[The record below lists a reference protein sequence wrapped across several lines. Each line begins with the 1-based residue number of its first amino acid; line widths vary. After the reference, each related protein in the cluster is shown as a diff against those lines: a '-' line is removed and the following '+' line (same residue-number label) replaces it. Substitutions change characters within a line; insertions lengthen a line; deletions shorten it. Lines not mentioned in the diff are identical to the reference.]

1 MNQKNT
7 TQFKLDLT
15 YHLKEMSKAWNWYD
29 EKNII
34 ISGIYERRY
43 IHKIKID
50 TTILKEIFNSYNYER
65 KYSFN
70 LMMITSDHKV
80 LLLQRTQ
87 SFHFPKVVKDLKL
100 NKINFNLLDSLYT
113 SELEKIGQLF
123 FNFMPTFEH
132 KNRSNFV
139 HIFPGG
145 HSNYNEKV
153 ILTLLREFEEETS
166 IKIDITKLR
175 FNQSFI
181 FKVLIFDI
189 AVKRTFKNF
198 VFPVK
203 VDMSSQEIL
212 QKFKETKHT
221 RNPTFIDINTC
232 NSLFDAFVQVQ
243 KFMLL

>member
-7 TQFKLDLT
+7 TQFKLDSAFI
-15 YHLKEMSKAWNWYD
+15 KESD
-29 EKNII
+29 EQNII

-43 IHKIKID
+43 IDKIKID
-50 TTILKEIFNSYNYER
+50 TNTLKKIFNSFNYEH
-65 KYSFN
+65 SFN
-70 LMMITSDHKV
+70 LMMITRDHKV

-87 SFHFPKVVKDLKL
+87 SFHFPKVVNDLKL

-113 SELEKIGQLF
+113 SELEKIKRLF
-123 FNFMPTFEH
+123 FNFMPTFNH

-139 HIFPGG
+139 YIFPGG

-166 IKIDITKLR
+166 IKIDIAKLR
-175 FNQSFI
+175 FNQFFV

-189 AVKRTFKNF
+189 IIKRTFKNF

-203 VDMSSQEIL
+203 VNMTSQDII

-221 RNPTFIDINTC
+221 RNPTFVDINTC
-232 NSLFDAFVQVQ
+232 KSLLDAFVQVQ
-243 KFMLL
+243 KFMVL